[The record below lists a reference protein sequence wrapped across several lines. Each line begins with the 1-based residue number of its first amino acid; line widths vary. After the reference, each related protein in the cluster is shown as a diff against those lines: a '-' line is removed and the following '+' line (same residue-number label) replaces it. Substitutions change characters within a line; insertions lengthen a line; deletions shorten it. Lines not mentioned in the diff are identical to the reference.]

1 MASIEDE
8 SPVSRI
14 DIRLLSTP
22 PELAD
27 ASDVLMQVWGSTTPI
42 VSREMLRAVEHSGGY
57 VGGAYDGGRLIG
69 VSFGWLAQHYGERAV
84 HSHVTGLLAGTR
96 HSGLGR
102 SLKFHQREWART
114 RDITW
119 ITWTF
124 DPLVRVNAWFNIE
137 ILGGQIAE
145 YLPHF
150 YGEMTDSINANDE
163 SDRAL
168 VAWRV
173 DDSFPRPA
181 TDPDRRQRIAVPEDI
196 VSLRKRDPQLALQ
209 WRHNIRSTMMAAL
222 DEGYVIVGFSR
233 DGHYELERQL

>member
-1 MASIEDE
+1 MTSIKDGSLEG
-8 SPVSRI
+8 RI

-22 PELAD
+22 PELAE
-27 ASDVLMQVWGSTTPI
+27 ASDVLMQIWGSTTPI

-57 VGGAYDGGRLIG
+57 ISGAYDGSRLIG
-69 VSFGWLAQHYGERAV
+69 VSFGWRAQYHGEIAL
-84 HSHVTGLLAGTR
+84 HSHVTGLLSGKR

-102 SLKFHQREWART
+102 SLKFHQRDWARKH
-114 RDITW
+114 DITW

-137 ILGGQIAE
+137 VLGGQVAE

-168 VAWRV
+168 MAWRV
-173 DDSFPRPA
+173 DESCLRPA
-181 TDPDRRQRIAVPEDI
+181 TDPNQHQRIAVPEDI
-196 VSLRKRDPQLALQ
+196 VSLRKSDPQLALQ
-209 WRHNIRSTMMAAL
+209 WRRNVRSAMMAAL
-222 DEGYVIVGFSR
+222 DEDYAIVGFSR
-233 DGHYELERQL
+233 DGHYELERQI